1 MKQVL
6 LKSVMLIGGT
16 VISIVNLLPLPWS
29 LRLLWLRFLSFLTL
43 KGTLLFPSTL
53 QFAIAQNKAYGMG
66 KQHGESLESFVQ
78 LEKILE
84 SVSLQEISI
93 DRVREVFE
101 QAEER
106 KIPAEQFGAFI
117 ARAIFDQAMAE
128 RLLKASLQETRF

>member
-53 QFAIAQNKAYGMG
+53 QFAIAQNEAYGMG

-84 SVSLQEISI
+84 SASLQEISI
-93 DRVREVFE
+93 GRVREVFE
-101 QAEER
+101 QAEDR
-106 KIPAEQFGAFI
+106 KIPAEQLGAFI